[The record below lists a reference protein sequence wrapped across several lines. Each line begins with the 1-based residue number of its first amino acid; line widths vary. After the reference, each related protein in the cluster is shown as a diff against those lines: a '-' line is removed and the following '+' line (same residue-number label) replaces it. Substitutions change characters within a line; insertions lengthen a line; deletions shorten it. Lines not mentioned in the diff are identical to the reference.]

1 MEAFHEGHWID
12 EVPPAQEADDVR
24 VQVAQADLLQHVDV
38 WKMDSKFLFGKSDET
53 ILPKIGFNYNGG
65 TVFLTGSNFINKFCS
80 SVAMLVWNRALW
92 LVAASHV
99 TSFI

>member
-24 VQVAQADLLQHVDV
+24 VQIAQGDLLQHVDV

-53 ILPKIGFNYNGG
+53 ILPKKGSNYNGA
-65 TVFLTGSNFINKFCS
+65 TGFFDRLQFHKQI
-80 SVAMLVWNRALW
+80 L
-92 LVAASHV
+92 
-99 TSFI
+99 